1 MSINFKNTCKG
12 GFMAAGGKERQL
24 TKTSE
29 RNYSKLI
36 SVFLWGLQRS
46 IYSVP
51 GERLVKRMG

>member
-12 GFMAAGGKERQL
+12 GFMAAGGREEQL

-36 SVFLWGLQRS
+36 SVFCGAAEKHILFSQ
-46 IYSVP
+46 
-51 GERLVKRMG
+51 